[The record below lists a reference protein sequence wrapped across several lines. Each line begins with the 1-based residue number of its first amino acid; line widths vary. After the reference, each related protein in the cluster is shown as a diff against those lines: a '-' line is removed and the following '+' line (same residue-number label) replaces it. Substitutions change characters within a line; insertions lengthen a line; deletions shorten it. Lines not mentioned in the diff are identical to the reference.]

1 MAAPTVRSL
10 GLWSPSAATPRI
22 HRVTAVTDPSARE
35 RGAAFKAF
43 DTPAFTRFYI
53 GTLVSQLGFWS
64 SHISYQDLMSD
75 LTSDELW
82 VSLLFVFAF
91 GPVLFVGPIG
101 GILVDRLDRK
111 RVILAG
117 YAATMVTA
125 AVQVAIVATDSE
137 TPALLL
143 VTSLGVGTT
152 MAIMGPAMQAA
163 TANVVPAHQLAS
175 AISLQSLGA
184 NLSRIV
190 GPALVAPI
198 IAAGLFEVSW
208 GAYFVA
214 SGIAL
219 MLMSGVDLSSQE
231 RDRSQVGFGEQ
242 LVSGI
247 RHARERQP
255 ALAALSLVAVVTIFG
270 VSHISLLPAF
280 TADALDHDKGDFVW
294 LGVATGA
301 GALLGALAAGTLA
314 EGATLRRGAGLAIP
328 YATLLLVFSRLS
340 SFEVALAIQVVAGF
354 FYIASFTTLQVL
366 IQQLVEDRLRGR
378 VMSLFQIAWG
388 GCVPIG
394 ALVMGLLAGSGGLDL
409 GSADTIAVTSAVA
422 MVWAT
427 TIAAAAPRWRSTPPE
442 PAVAPVAS

>member
-1 MAAPTVRSL
+1 MTAPTVR
-10 GLWSPSAATPRI
+10 T
-22 HRVTAVTDPSARE
+22 
-35 RGAAFKAF
+35 RGAAFTAF
-43 DTPAFTRFYI
+43 QTPAFTRFYI

-91 GPVLFVGPIG
+91 GPVLFVGPVG

-117 YAATMVTA
+117 YTATMVTA
-125 AVQVAIVATDSE
+125 AIQVTIVATDNE
-137 TPALLL
+137 TPELLL
-143 VTSLGVGTT
+143 VTALGVGTT

-163 TANVVPAHQLAS
+163 TANVVPPGQLAS

-231 RDRSQVGFGEQ
+231 RDRSDVGFREQ
-242 LVSGI
+242 LVSGV

-270 VSHISLLPAF
+270 VSHIALLPAF

-294 LGVATGA
+294 LGVSTGA

-314 EGATLRRGAGLAIP
+314 AGATLRRGAGLAVP
-328 YATLLLVFSRLS
+328 YCALLLVFSRLS
-340 SFEVALAIQVVAGF
+340 SFEIALAVQVVAGF

-366 IQQLVEDRLRGR
+366 IQQLVDDRLRGR

-409 GSADTIAVTSAVA
+409 GAADTIAFTSAVA
-422 MVWAT
+422 MLWAGS
-427 TIAAAAPRWRSTPPE
+427 IAAAAPRWRAAPPD
-442 PAVAPVAS
+442 PARS

>member
-1 MAAPTVRSL
+1 VTEPTVR
-10 GLWSPSAATPRI
+10 A
-22 HRVTAVTDPSARE
+22 
-35 RGAAFKAF
+35 RGAAFTAF
-43 DTPAFTRFYI
+43 ETPAFTRFYI

-111 RVILAG
+111 KVILAG
-117 YAATMVTA
+117 YASTMVTA
-125 AVQVAIVATDSE
+125 AVQVAIVATDNE

-143 VTSLGVGTT
+143 VTALGVGTT

-163 TANVVPAHQLAS
+163 TANVVPSHQLAS

-231 RDRSQVGFGEQ
+231 RDRSKVGFREQ

-247 RHARERQP
+247 RHARDRQP

-314 EGATLRRGAGLAIP
+314 AGATLRRGAALAVP
-328 YATLLLVFSRLS
+328 YCALLLVFSRIS
-340 SFEVALAIQVVAGF
+340 TFEIALAIQVVAGF

-366 IQQLVEDRLRGR
+366 VQQLVDDRLRGR

-394 ALVMGLLAGSGGLDL
+394 ALVMGLLAGAGGLDL
-409 GSADTIAVTSAVA
+409 GSADTIALTSTVA
-422 MVWAT
+422 MIWAAS
-427 TIAAAAPRWRSTPPE
+427 IAVAAPRWRSAPPD
-442 PAVAPVAS
+442 PAVAPVGS

>member
-1 MAAPTVRSL
+1 VTEPTL
-10 GLWSPSAATPRI
+10 
-22 HRVTAVTDPSARE
+22 RV

-111 RVILAG
+111 RVIQAG
-117 YAATMVTA
+117 YTATMVTA
-125 AVQVAIVATDSE
+125 AVQVAIVATDNE

-163 TANVVPAHQLAS
+163 TANVVPSHQLAS

-231 RDRSQVGFGEQ
+231 RDRSKVGFREQ

-270 VSHISLLPAF
+270 VSHISLMPAF

-314 EGATLRRGAGLAIP
+314 AGATLRRGAALAVP
-328 YATLLLVFSRLS
+328 YCALLLVFSRIS
-340 SFEVALAIQVVAGF
+340 SFEIAPRSPRCGEALLEVGDDVV
-354 FYIASFTTLQVL
+354 
-366 IQQLVEDRLRGR
+366 DRLEAHRQPHQAR
-378 VMSLFQIAWG
+378 LAQRTPG
-388 GCVPIG
+388 GAPC
-394 ALVMGLLAGSGGLDL
+394 S
-409 GSADTIAVTSAVA
+409 SAVSWLWVVEA
-422 MVWAT
+422 GWMTRLRTSPMLAT
-427 TIAAAAPRWRSTPPE
+427 WLCSSRPSTNFLPASRPPLISNAGTE
-442 PAVAPVAS
+442 P